1 MTRPPSSRAAPRQQL
16 SQHLVHGLIY
26 ALIIVICV
34 FTTFPFIWMLFSSLK
49 PLSEIFGQGLLPAN
63 PSLENF
69 RRLFTETPAL
79 GALLRS
85 FLIALTAT
93 ISSVFFCALGG
104 YGFAKF
110 RFPARGPLFA
120 LMLGTMTVP
129 FAVTLVPLFVMMRNV
144 FQWIDTPWPLIVPGI
159 ANAFGIFFM
168 RQYMISVSDE
178 MLDAARIDG
187 ASEWQIFLR
196 LVLPTITPALASLG
210 IIFFMA
216 SWNNYL
222 WPTIVLHDPN
232 SATLPVLIA
241 SLQGDAGRT
250 PYDLIMAAS
259 VVSTVPMLIVC
270 AATVFLRGHHSRQ
283 CQGVSFPTRI
293 ASFSF

>member
-1 MTRPPSSRAAPRQQL
+1 MTPFSKPPKPVNPL
-16 SQHLVHGLIY
+16 EHLIHTLIY
-26 ALIIVICV
+26 VFIIAISL
-34 FTTFPFIWMLFSSLK
+34 FTIFPFVWMFLSSLK
-49 PLSEIFGQGLLPAN
+49 PLSEIFGQGILPSS

-69 RRLFTETPAL
+69 RRLFVETPAL
-79 GALLRS
+79 QALIRS
-85 FLIALTAT
+85 FLIAIAAT
-93 ISSVFFCALGG
+93 VSSVFFCALGG

-110 RFPARGPLFA
+110 SFPAKGALFA
-120 LMLGTMTVP
+120 LMLGTMTIP

-144 FQWIDTPWPLIVPGI
+144 FHWIDTPWPLIVPGI

-196 LVLPTITPALASLG
+196 LVLPTTTPALASLG
-210 IIFFMA
+210 IIFFMG

-222 WPTIVLHDPN
+222 FPTVVLRDPN
-232 SATLPVLIA
+232 TATLPVLIA

-259 VVSTVPMLIVC
+259 VVSTVPMLIVFIVLQRFFY
-270 AATVFLRGHHSRQ
+270 AGITAGSVKG
-283 CQGVSFPTRI
+283 
-293 ASFSF
+293 

>member
-1 MTRPPSSRAAPRQQL
+1 MTRLAKHSKPVNPL
-16 SQHLVHGLIY
+16 EHLLHTLIY
-26 ALIIVICV
+26 VFIIAISL
-34 FTTFPFIWMLFSSLK
+34 FTVFPFVWMFLSSLK
-49 PLSEIFGQGLLPAN
+49 PLSEIFGQGVLPAN

-69 RRLFTETPAL
+69 RRLFAETPAL
-79 GALLRS
+79 QALIRS
-85 FLIALTAT
+85 FLIAITSTVL
-93 ISSVFFCALGG
+93 SVFFCALGG

-110 RFPARGPLFA
+110 NFPAKGALFA
-120 LMLGTMTVP
+120 LMLGTMTIP

-144 FQWIDTPWPLIVPGI
+144 FHWIDTPWPLIVPGI

-168 RQYMISVSDE
+168 RQYMMSISDE

-196 LVLPTITPALASLG
+196 LVLPTTTPALASLG
-210 IIFFMA
+210 IIFFMG

-222 WPTIVLHDPN
+222 FPTIVLRDPN
-232 SATLPVLIA
+232 TATLPVLIA

-259 VVSTVPMLIVC
+259 VVSTVPMLIV
-270 AATVFLRGHHSRQ
+270 FLLLQRFFYAGITAGSVK
-283 CQGVSFPTRI
+283 G
-293 ASFSF
+293 

>member
-1 MTRPPSSRAAPRQQL
+1 MTRAKPKKSSSLA
-16 SQHLVHGLIY
+16 QHAVYTIIY
-26 ALIIVICV
+26 LFMIAVCAY
-34 FTTFPFIWMLFSSLK
+34 TTFPFLWMFFSSLK

-69 RRLFTETPAL
+69 RRLFAETPAL
-79 GALLRS
+79 QALIRS
-85 FLIALTAT
+85 FLIAITAT
-93 ISSVFFCALGG
+93 VSSVFFCALGG

-110 RFPARGPLFA
+110 HFPAKGFLFA
-120 LMLGTMTVP
+120 LMLGTMTIP

-144 FQWIDTPWPLIVPGI
+144 FHWIDTPYPLIVPGI

-168 RQYMISVSDE
+168 RQYMLTVADE

-187 ASEWQIFLR
+187 ANEIQIFLR
-196 LVLPTITPALASLG
+196 LVLPTTTPALASLG
-210 IIFFMA
+210 IIFFMG

-222 WPTIVLHDPN
+222 FPTIVLRDPN
-232 SATLPVLIA
+232 TATLPVLIA

-259 VVSTVPMLIVC
+259 VVSTIPMLV
-270 AATVFLRGHHSRQ
+270 VFLLLQRFFYAGITAG
-283 CQGVSFPTRI
+283 GVKG
-293 ASFSF
+293 